1 MRAKTI
7 ILIITL
13 LLFAATAHSVMV
25 DRPGELLELAEQLTI
40 NIQTAES
47 VRDEILQEIDVRSQ
61 KLKKIEQKLQSPG
74 LTKPEKL
81 EMMAQKNR
89 FERDENKFRR
99 QALNVVKEQMDNVFD
114 ALENIRTKLENM
126 QGEETVADPK
136 TVSLFNRYFQ
146 VSAQLIR
153 NSAGDVGMD
162 PKTIGML
169 ETLEKSMI
177 VSQKGSDFLA
187 KAEARIKEY
196 QKIVALYNA
205 RLTYLARGLEVHGD
219 KLTHEKDAITIT
231 VTLETTE
238 RFMQGL
244 DTDKMEASF
253 MKGLS
258 KDPLDYLDKFS
269 TNRNAA
275 RKVSNK
281 RTKRKVLKYIEGRTL
296 KP

>member
-1 MRAKTI
+1 MRKSM
-7 ILIITL
+7 ILVL
-13 LLFAATAHSVMV
+13 ALVLVAVTAGAEMV

-61 KLKKIEQKLQSPG
+61 KLKPIEQRLLSPG

-81 EMMAQKNR
+81 ELLAQKNVL
-89 FERDENKFRR
+89 ERAENKYRR
-99 QALNVVKEQMDNVFD
+99 QALSVVKEQMDNVFS
-114 ALENIRTKLENM
+114 ALEDIRTKL
-126 QGEETVADPK
+126 QDLQDEETVADPK
-136 TVSLFNRYFQ
+136 AVSLFNKYFQ
-146 VSAQLIR
+146 VSAQLIQ
-153 NSAGDVGMD
+153 SSTGDIGMD
-162 PKTIGML
+162 AKTGEML

-177 VSQKGSDFLA
+177 VSKKSTDFLA
-187 KAEARIKEY
+187 KAEERIKEY

-205 RLTYLARGLEVHGD
+205 KLTYLAKGLEVHGD

-244 DTDKMEASF
+244 DTDGMEGSF

-258 KDPLDYLDKFS
+258 NDPLDYLDRFGP
-269 TNRNAA
+269 NRSINRRVSSKKKS
-275 RKVSNK
+275 RKMHQ
-281 RTKRKVLKYIEGRTL
+281 YIEGKAL

>member
-1 MRAKTI
+1 MKQAI
-7 ILIITL
+7 IPLITFVLI
-13 LLFAATAHSVMV
+13 AGTAGAVMV

-61 KLKKIEQKLQSPG
+61 KLKDIEQKLLSPG

-81 EMMAQKNR
+81 ELLAQKNR
-89 FERDENKFRR
+89 LERDENKYRR
-99 QALNVVKEQMDNVFD
+99 QALGVVKEQMDNVFS
-114 ALENIRTKLENM
+114 ALEDIRSKLQDLQE
-126 QGEETVADPK
+126 EETIADPK
-136 TVSLFNRYFQ
+136 VVNLFNSYFR
-146 VSAQLIR
+146 VSAQLIQ
-153 NSAGDVGMD
+153 NTTGDIGMD
-162 PKTIGML
+162 PKTVEML

-177 VSQKGSDFLA
+177 VSKKGTDFLTE
-187 KAEARIKEY
+187 AEERIKQY

-205 RLTYLARGLEVHGD
+205 RLSYLARGLEVHGE

-244 DTDKMEASF
+244 DIDSMESSF
-253 MKGLS
+253 MKGLT

-269 TNRNAA
+269 TNWGIDKRVTSKKKT
-275 RKVSNK
+275 RKM
-281 RTKRKVLKYIEGRTL
+281 RQYIEGKAIR
-296 KP
+296 P